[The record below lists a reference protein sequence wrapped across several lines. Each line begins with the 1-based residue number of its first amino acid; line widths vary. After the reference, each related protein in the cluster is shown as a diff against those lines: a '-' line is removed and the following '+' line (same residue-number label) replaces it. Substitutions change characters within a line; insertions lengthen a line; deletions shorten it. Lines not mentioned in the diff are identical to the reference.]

1 MLSSRERDPKGS
13 RSSCFRRRD
22 HRLIELPHLV
32 VDVVIAR
39 DHSVR
44 RRNRSMLAK
53 PLERDRGTTFVLLET
68 MNATAILIT
77 SLI

>member
-1 MLSSRERDPKGS
+1 VIRKDHALRV
-13 RSSCFRRRD
+13 FRRRD